1 MDERDFAELIG
12 VFVRNSE
19 TVTRL
24 FSISMLRRF
33 ILCLFLCA
41 LVSPAPAQTLQREF
55 AQADAAWDK
64 RDYAAA
70 EAHFDSALKLV
81 GDDENAEAH
90 AYFGRGAMRLQQK
103 KWASA
108 RDDLTRSIDLNSNNP
123 EAFASRG
130 MASKGLGDYTSLLA
144 DAHHAAQ
151 LDPDYAGF
159 EDDAKSTVNWKRAM
173 LGFIVLACILGA
185 VGFVPMVRS
194 LAHIIKGEAQG
205 RAKDAKE

>member
-1 MDERDFAELIG
+1 
-12 VFVRNSE
+12 
-19 TVTRL
+19 
-24 FSISMLRRF
+24 MLRRF
-33 ILCLFLCA
+33 ILYLFLCA
-41 LVSPAPAQTLQREF
+41 LVLPAHAQTLQREF

-64 RDYAAA
+64 CDYVAA

-108 RDDLTRSIDLNSNNP
+108 RDDLTRSIDLNSTNP

-130 MASKGLGDYTSLLA
+130 MASKGMGDYTSLLA
-144 DAHHAAQ
+144 DAHRAAQ
-151 LDPDYAGF
+151 LDADYKGF

-185 VGFVPMVRS
+185 VGAVPLVRD
-194 LAHIIKGEAQG
+194 LAHAIKGESQA
-205 RAKDAKE
+205 RAKE